1 MVKKILLKKA
11 GFLSCV
17 VFLHFYCVPRF
28 RAPEVLFRPDL
39 IGEEYEGLHEVLVFA
54 IQKSDMDLRKE
65 RRRPRWIFT
74 QVLWIQI
81 NWNWIRIL
89 NFGTI
94 WIRIQG
100 CVLKKKNCF
109 GFRGKQFS
117 LKKYIFKTINDTGKF
132 FCQLSR
138 NGEFFSSILH
148 LLPLIY
154 YLSFFYLCGSG

>member
-1 MVKKILLKKA
+1 MW
-11 GFLSCV
+11 F
-17 VFLHFYCVPRF
+17 FLHFYCVPRF

-89 NFGTI
+89 NFGTV

-100 CVLKKKNCF
+100 CVLKKKKIVLGLEENSF
-109 GFRGKQFS
+109 LYKNIFLKQ
-117 LKKYIFKTINDTGKF
+117 LMTPEKN

-154 YLSFFYLCGSG
+154 YLSYFYLCGSG